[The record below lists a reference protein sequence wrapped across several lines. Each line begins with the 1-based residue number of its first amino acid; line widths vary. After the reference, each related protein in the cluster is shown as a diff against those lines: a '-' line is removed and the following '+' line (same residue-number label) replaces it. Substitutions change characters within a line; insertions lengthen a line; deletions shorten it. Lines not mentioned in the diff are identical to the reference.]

1 MSCLS
6 GIRPGGGV
14 TAEQALTW
22 NVGTWRRD
30 AKGAAQVAAPQAPE
44 YRCVSQG
51 RTTP

>member
-1 MSCLS
+1 VSCLS

-14 TAEQALTW
+14 TADQALTW

-30 AKGAAQVAAPQAPE
+30 AKGEGQVVAPQGPE
-44 YRCVSQG
+44 YQRASQG